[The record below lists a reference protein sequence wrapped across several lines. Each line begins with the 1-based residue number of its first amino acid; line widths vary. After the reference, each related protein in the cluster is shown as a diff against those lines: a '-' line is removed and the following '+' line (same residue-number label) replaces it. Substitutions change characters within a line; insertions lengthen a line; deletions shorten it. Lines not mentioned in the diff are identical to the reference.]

1 MLCSETSQHCLQSN
15 NLDLTLALSSIC
27 SIDEEIR
34 AEGKVYVMC
43 RHVKRPQRGCI
54 LIMKT
59 RKIHLQHSFCLSI
72 QVYITEEEMA
82 SRTQVPLL
90 LSSLWYGLLNLSI
103 QYIGQHLDLSKKKK
117 KRERERES
125 HLLARNLSGLGT
137 ELVEVA
143 QLVKNLAT
151 MWETWVWS
159 LGWEDPLRKGKA
171 THSSILAWRIPWT
184 TQSMGLQRVEHNW
197 AAFTFTFFPPKS
209 LDSKMKEKNK
219 IHFSS
224 HVFHHMFFIIA
235 RATDIH
241 FHSSNRRSQ
250 FIQPWTKVTDWG
262 TTVLLGSSQF

>member
-90 LSSLWYGLLNLSI
+90 LSYLWYGLLNLSI
-103 QYIGQHLDLSKKKK
+103 QYIGQHLDLSKKK

-143 QLVKNLAT
+143 QLVKNLSTNAVDT
-151 MWETWVWS
+151 
-159 LGWEDPLRKGKA
+159 GWIPGSEDPL
-171 THSSILAWRIPWT
+171 
-184 TQSMGLQRVEHNW
+184 E
-197 AAFTFTFFPPKS
+197 
-209 LDSKMKEKNK
+209 
-219 IHFSS
+219 
-224 HVFHHMFFIIA
+224 
-235 RATDIH
+235 
-241 FHSSNRRSQ
+241 
-250 FIQPWTKVTDWG
+250 
-262 TTVLLGSSQF
+262 

>member
-27 SIDEEIR
+27 SIVEEIR

-117 KRERERES
+117 KREREREPS
-125 HLLARNLSGLGT
+125 TGQEPEWSWYRIGWSSSAGKESGHNVGNLGLIPGLGRSPEEGKGYPLQYSGLENSMDYTVHG
-137 ELVEVA
+137 VA
-143 QLVKNLAT
+143 KSWTQL
-151 MWETWVWS
+151 
-159 LGWEDPLRKGKA
+159 
-171 THSSILAWRIPWT
+171 SSF
-184 TQSMGLQRVEHNW
+184 H
-197 AAFTFTFFPPKS
+197 FHFFPPK
-209 LDSKMKEKNK
+209 
-219 IHFSS
+219 IFR
-224 HVFHHMFFIIA
+224 F
-235 RATDIH
+235 
-241 FHSSNRRSQ
+241 
-250 FIQPWTKVTDWG
+250 
-262 TTVLLGSSQF
+262 